1 MQKRH
6 ITICSVLLF
15 IIGALFLMRPM
26 IVPCLIS
33 VFVAYLFN
41 PLVIKFEKYRIPRS
55 CSVVFI
61 ILALLIAFIL
71 AITFVLPIIYVQITL
86 ILNFLVNKVPSLK
99 LKVIPSVLE
108 FFSIKTEDSLFDHWL
123 SKNLVENYSDYISY
137 FINTLSMGSNLIIQV
152 LSSSFSLIYMSSL
165 IAITLMVFF
174 YVLRDW
180 HLIVE
185 KASKLIPIP
194 YREKAADYFSKVD
207 FIISNY
213 LKGQL
218 NVCIVM
224 MIFYSVSLSIIGLK
238 HSVAIGI
245 LSGTLTFIPYIG
257 PLLYTIIGFLSA
269 ITQFSGW
276 FESAAVLLLFS
287 VGQLMDS
294 SILVPLLIGKKVH
307 IHPTIIILG
316 VVICTSY
323 FGFIGILFFIPII
336 AMFSVLVEYT
346 VNKYFE
352 SELYKNG

>member
-6 ITICSVLLF
+6 ITICCVLLF
-15 IIGALFLMRPM
+15 TIGVLFLMRPM

-61 ILALLIAFIL
+61 TLALLIAFIL
-71 AITFVLPIIYVQITL
+71 IITFILPIIYFQITL

-108 FFSIKTEDSLFDHWL
+108 FLNIKTEDSLFDHL

-137 FINTLSMGSNLIIQV
+137 FINALNMGSNLIIQV
-152 LSSSFSLIYMSSL
+152 LSSSFSLIYMASL
-165 IAITLMVFF
+165 IAITLVVFF

-180 HLIVE
+180 PLIVE

-194 YREKAADYFSKVD
+194 YRKKAADYFSKVD

-224 MIFYSVSLSIIGLK
+224 MIFYSMGLSIIRLK

-287 VGQLMDS
+287 IGQLIDS

-323 FGFIGILFFIPII
+323 FGSIGILFFIPII
-336 AMFSVLVEYT
+336 AIFSVLVEYT
-346 VNKYFE
+346 IDKYFE

>member
-6 ITICSVLLF
+6 ITICCVLLF
-15 IIGALFLMRPM
+15 IIGALFLIRPM
-26 IVPCLIS
+26 VVPCLIS
-33 VFVAYLFN
+33 VFVAHLFN
-41 PLVIKFEKYRIPRS
+41 PLVTKFEKCRIPRS
-55 CSVVFI
+55 CSVIFI

-71 AITFVLPIIYVQITL
+71 AITFVLPIVYVQITL

-108 FFSIKTEDSLFDHWL
+108 FLNIKTEDSLFDHL

-137 FINTLSMGSNLIIQV
+137 FINALSMGSNLIIQV
-152 LSSSFSLIYMSSL
+152 LSSSFSLIYMASL
-165 IAITLMVFF
+165 IAITLVVFF
-174 YVLRDW
+174 YMLRDW
-180 HLIVE
+180 PLIVE
-185 KASKLIPIP
+185 KAKKLIPIS

-287 VGQLMDS
+287 VGQLIDS

-307 IHPTIIILG
+307 IHPTIIIFG